1 MAMPASRADAPTLDD
16 FRITSPVEIQAFM
29 QRLVDSRTLV
39 TLSGPGGA
47 SYTTLM
53 WSSEPARQTVCF
65 SAEDGDA
72 RLQGLLECDEVVAV
86 AYLDS
91 IKIQFDLDG
100 VLQVHGGHQPA
111 LNAQFPKVLYR
122 FQRRSAFRVQPF
134 DTRAPMAR
142 FRHPAMPDMQ
152 LALRVLDVSLSGV
165 ALFLPDNTPMI
176 AAGVKIGLCHLDLDE
191 DTRLDVGLVIH
202 HVTAIHPE
210 SKGVRLG
217 CELIDMDGG
226 DRALQAYINLTQKR
240 RLALSPDRR

>member
-1 MAMPASRADAPTLDD
+1 MPESRAAAALMDD
-16 FRITSPVEIQAFM
+16 FRVTSPVEIQAFM
-29 QRLVDSRTLV
+29 QQLVDSRTLV

-53 WSSEPARQTVCF
+53 WSTDPARQVVCF

-72 RLQGLLECDEVVAV
+72 RLQCLLECDEIVAV

-100 VLQVHGGHQPA
+100 VIEVRGGGHQA
-111 LNAQFPKVLYR
+111 LNAQLPKVLYR

-134 DTRAPMAR
+134 STKAPTAR
-142 FRHPAMPDMQ
+142 FGHPSMPDMQ
-152 LALRVLDVSLSGV
+152 LSLRVLDVSLSGI

-191 DTRLDVGLVIH
+191 DTHLDVGLVIH

-210 SKGVRLG
+210 SHGVRLG
-217 CELIDMDGG
+217 CELVDLDWS
-226 DRALQAYINLTQKR
+226 DRTLQYYINQTQKR
-240 RLALSPDRR
+240 RLALTPTPHG